1 MNEELQKEA
10 EQLQTQLEAVSK
22 ERDEYLDGWKRAK
35 ADYINFKNDQEKRAR
50 ELSEYAQMH
59 SAIALVPALEHFRMA
74 FSNISEDIKDNTWT
88 KGIEQIYKQL
98 KDIAKTM
105 GLEEVSG
112 SVGAPFDPSKHE
124 AVGHEAIEGTPDDQI
139 TQELSAGYSFN
150 GKVVYPAKVIVNKLS

>member
-1 MNEELQKEA
+1 MNEELQKETERLHA
-10 EQLQTQLEAVSK
+10 ELETITK

-35 ADYINFKNDQEKRAR
+35 ADYINFKNDQEKRGR

-59 SAIALVPALEHFRMA
+59 TAIALVPTLEHFRMA
-74 FSNISEDIKDNTWT
+74 FSSVSDELKENTWT

-105 GLEEVSG
+105 GLEEFSG
-112 SVGAPFDPSKHE
+112 SVGQAFDPSRHE
-124 AVGHEAIEGTPDDQI
+124 AVGHEAIEGTPDDQV
-139 TQELSAGYSFN
+139 TQELGAGYVYN